1 MSESDRL
8 FAMFHRSTAP
18 SNKEHVLQEFT
29 KTDSKL
35 RTVFATVAFGMGVDV
50 PDIDFVVHWGAPRGS
65 SLKWLF
71 IITHRQVEDLQN
83 SLISFDDR
91 SFVMSRPV

>member
-1 MSESDRL
+1 MHIQQGDTESDRL

-50 PDIDFVVHWGAPRGS
+50 PDIDFVVH
-65 SLKWLF
+65 
-71 IITHRQVEDLQN
+71 
-83 SLISFDDR
+83 
-91 SFVMSRPV
+91 